1 MAKKKMTHGGY
12 ELGRLI
18 DQSGGMVDD
27 VVYPALLQDNEA
39 HLLKNVSLDEK
50 GTIKVVAGRR
60 ERFADDFSPSPVNG
74 LGVFY
79 KSDGTHRLLI
89 GAGSSL
95 YVDTP
100 HITEVFDTQQE
111 WERGTLEDID
121 VSSGGLKP
129 AGGLS
134 DTETTT
140 QDFEQGTPTDVDVD
154 GDALTLRVSG
164 IDNENIAI
172 GKEYAASST
181 EYPSD
186 VPRRIFDGNVASYYR
201 FTNIGPWWCSVDF
214 GDSVVIA
221 KVVFAARIDF
231 GSFTLKGSNDASTW
245 DEIYTGTI
253 SKTYPDA
260 HSFSNT
266 MAYRYYKFDFT
277 DGRGG
282 TYPEVYE
289 IEMYQPVFTET
300 GNYVS
305 SPKDISSITKVA
317 ASKISWNA
325 SLCGQ
330 TIKVEVRLSDDGGET
345 WGDWEEATNGGAIPG
360 ISEGMDL
367 TGYRLQTR
375 VILSTTDI
383 TLSPL
388 LHDISFI
395 IHSSCWTSPV
405 IDVTTAADK
414 ASGHIHLE
422 QTTPGTSSVFIE
434 SRSSSDALTWEEWT
448 PADVD
453 GTLNHTPDNFVQV
466 RLTLR
471 PDGENMPEVDK
482 AIISFDGTPTTALLS
497 SNFTQGGD
505 FFFATLLDYMVVTNG
520 IDAPQ
525 KYDGDTL
532 SELGGS
538 PPRGRF
544 VVAHKNY
551 LFMANAPGGSSRLY
565 FSDVLN
571 LESWP
576 LLNFIDISPNDGDY
590 ITGLLPFDDY
600 LIIAKNR
607 SIWVL
612 LGSGPSDFEVRR
624 IHDGVGCVAPRSLVT
639 LPNFFAFVSSEGI
652 YLSNLAEPVLVTERL
667 KTTWAGLNSRK
678 LDLAAGEFYDH
689 KLRMDLPNGDSHIN
703 NIRIIFDTIRKALYL
718 EEFTEHASCYCKF
731 TEAGKEY
738 LLYGHANVG
747 QVSYANTGTADND
760 QDINMVW
767 ETKWFDFG
775 SNATE
780 KKVKRTYLVMV
791 PAPTDTTLKVEY
803 IVDGAVQPIAQEI
816 LVPGSD
822 TPTSIT
828 KAIRARDSGVRKI
841 RSLGYRVTQSVKN
854 GGVKI
859 IELLQEFSVRK
870 VRVSE

>member
-27 VVYPALLQDNEA
+27 VVYPALLRDTEA

-74 LGVFY
+74 LGAFY

-100 HITEVFDTQQE
+100 HLTEVFDTQQE
-111 WERGTLEDID
+111 WERGTLDGVD
-121 VSSGGLKP
+121 ASSGSLKP
-129 AGGLS
+129 SGVFA
-134 DTETTT
+134 DTETTA
-140 QDFEQGTPTDVDVD
+140 QDFEQGTLSDVMTQDDNLVLAKGDISSGKIYSASHNPGVAGRAFDDDTGTYWYANYSGNVWIQVD
-154 GDALTLRVSG
+154 LGDAKAVSQFRLYLGGSPFDNANVKKFKLQGSDNGIDFTDILTETTDAVSG
-164 IDNENIAI
+164 WQEWEI
-172 GKEYAASST
+172 
-181 EYPSD
+181 
-186 VPRRIFDGNVASYYR
+186 
-201 FTNIGPWWCSVDF
+201 
-214 GDSVVIA
+214 
-221 KVVFAARIDF
+221 
-231 GSFTLKGSNDASTW
+231 SNP
-245 DEIYTGTI
+245 G
-253 SKTYPDA
+253 
-260 HSFSNT
+260 
-266 MAYRYYKFDFT
+266 AYRYY
-277 DGRGG
+277 RIYIINNHGG
-282 TYPEVYE
+282 YAQQTTRLYE
-289 IEMYQPVFTET
+289 AELIRVASSGTRISPV
-300 GNYVS
+300 
-305 SPKDISSITKVA
+305 KDISAITDVVG
-317 ASKISWNA
+317 SKISWN
-325 SLCGQ
+325 G
-330 TIKVEVRLSDDGGET
+330 TGVTVETRLSDDGGDT
-345 WGDWEEATNGGAIPG
+345 WGEWQEAVNGGAIPE
-360 ISEGMDL
+360 ITEGMDL
-367 TGYRLQTR
+367 TNYRLQTK
-375 VILSTTDI
+375 VTLSGEDPVLHSI
-383 TLSPL
+383 TLSVY
-388 LHDISFI
+388 
-395 IHSSCWTSPV
+395 SSRWISPV
-405 IDVTTAADK
+405 IDASIATDK

-471 PDGENMPEVDK
+471 QDGENMPEVDK
-482 AIISFDGTPTTALLS
+482 AIISFDGTPTTTLLS

-624 IHDGVGCVAPRSLVT
+624 IHDGVGCVAPRSLVR

-652 YLSNLAEPVLVTERL
+652 YLSNLAEPVLITERL
-667 KTTWAGLNSRK
+667 KKTWAGLNSRK

-703 NIRIIFDTIRKALYL
+703 NIRIIFDTIRQALYL

-791 PAPTDTTLKVEY
+791 PAPTDTTLKIEY